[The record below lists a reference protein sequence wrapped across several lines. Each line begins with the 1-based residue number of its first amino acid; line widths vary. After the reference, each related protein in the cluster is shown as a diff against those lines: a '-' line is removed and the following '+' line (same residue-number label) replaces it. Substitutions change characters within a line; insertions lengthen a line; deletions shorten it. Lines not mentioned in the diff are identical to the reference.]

1 MAEKDALMAMFS
13 DETNDDNE
21 TVHNENSS
29 DEVSA
34 ESVETSQENG
44 TNGTLENKSSGVSA
58 VSDDQTLAGVLP
70 AGGINL
76 KDVLSELEVNLIR
89 QASGIGQTERCY
101 IKSCRN
107 AGNAQNYFG
116 GKNEK
121 VWDRGKRFLDF

>member
-44 TNGTLENKSSGVSA
+44 TNGTLENKSSGVNWP
-58 VSDDQTLAGVLP
+58 VFCQQG
-70 AGGINL
+70 
-76 KDVLSELEVNLIR
+76 E
-89 QASGIGQTERCY
+89 
-101 IKSCRN
+101 
-107 AGNAQNYFG
+107 
-116 GKNEK
+116 
-121 VWDRGKRFLDF
+121 

>member
-13 DETNDDNE
+13 DEPNDDNE
-21 TVHNENSS
+21 PVRNENSS

-34 ESVETSQENG
+34 ESVEPSQENG
-44 TNGTLENKSSGVSA
+44 TNGTLENNSSGVSA

-89 QASGIGQTERCY
+89 QALDKQNGVTSRAAEMLGMRRTTLVEKMKKYGIVA
-101 IKSCRN
+101 K
-107 AGNAQNYFG
+107 
-116 GKNEK
+116 
-121 VWDRGKRFLDF
+121 DF